1 LIGVAPKAY
10 LGNYKVSDANGSTID
25 VIVKAI
31 DDAVADGMDV
41 LNLSL
46 GGYVASY
53 SDADLRDPAVAA
65 IEAATNAGVIVTV
78 SAGNDGPGPT
88 SLANLASAPDAISV
102 GAIRNDRTFGYAV
115 TTDGTAPYPAYIGNG
130 AHPANAVTGPLL
142 DIAGLDPT
150 GLACSPLP
158 DGSATGMVVL
168 VLRGTCTFEDK
179 INHVATGGALG
190 AVIYNSETGAI
201 FQIGTQAVGRATL
214 PTLFMNRADGVALQ
228 AQIAATPGLNVTLG
242 FWRSTGFAQRTD
254 LTAFSSRGPSL
265 GTALKP
271 DLVAVG
277 QDIVTAGQNTFPNGE
292 LYTPSGFLNLAGT
305 SYSAPLTAGAAALLK
320 GARPGLTVAQYRSLL
335 INSATPATA
344 GVDLP
349 ATIAQ
354 AGAGVLNVA
363 AALQGSIGAY
373 PTALNFGAKA
383 GPLDQSLNLTI
394 SNLGTASDTYAVSVV
409 PSGDGPTPMVSSDS
423 FTIDSNDSRPVF
435 VSLTASGLAAGE
447 YQGYVKV
454 TGNASQSVATIPYWF
469 AVPGNTPKAVA
480 ALYTRGSITAGS
492 NATGAV
498 VFRVVDVAGLP
509 LSSTAFPTASVS
521 IGGGTVRGVYR
532 TGTVP
537 GTYAIDLRAGTSTM
551 QVDITVGD
559 ITQSVVVGVQ

>member
-1 LIGVAPKAY
+1 
-10 LGNYKVSDANGSTID
+10 
-25 VIVKAI
+25 
-31 DDAVADGMDV
+31 
-41 LNLSL
+41 
-46 GGYVASY
+46 
-53 SDADLRDPAVAA
+53 
-65 IEAATNAGVIVTV
+65 
-78 SAGNDGPGPT
+78 
-88 SLANLASAPDAISV
+88 
-102 GAIRNDRTFGYAV
+102 
-115 TTDGTAPYPAYIGNG
+115 
-130 AHPANAVTGPLL
+130 
-142 DIAGLDPT
+142 
-150 GLACSPLP
+150 
-158 DGSATGMVVL
+158 
-168 VLRGTCTFEDK
+168 
-179 INHVATGGALG
+179 
-190 AVIYNSETGAI
+190 
-201 FQIGTQAVGRATL
+201 
-214 PTLFMNRADGVALQ
+214 
-228 AQIAATPGLNVTLG
+228 
-242 FWRSTGFAQRTD
+242 
-254 LTAFSSRGPSL
+254 
-265 GTALKP
+265 
-271 DLVAVG
+271 
-277 QDIVTAGQNTFPNGE
+277 
-292 LYTPSGFLNLAGT
+292 
-305 SYSAPLTAGAAALLK
+305 
-320 GARPGLTVAQYRSLL
+320 VAQYRSLL

-435 VSLTASGLAAGE
+435 LSLTASGLAAGE

-480 ALYTRGSITAGS
+480 VLYTRGSITAGS